1 MNEQNLVDKFR
12 EIGFLQ
18 GVADEHLAQ
27 LAAVARFIEL
37 PEAKVIFR
45 QGEPAAHIFVVISGK
60 VSLELCAP
68 GVGCRRILTVGEG
81 ELLGWSPVLEQTK
94 LTATARTMT
103 PVEAIEISSGQII
116 TMCEHDPRFGYVLM
130 RRVALSLAK
139 RLNATRMQLLDVFG
153 SEMPSVADAT
163 EKH

>member
-1 MNEQNLVDKFR
+1 VERFR

-18 GVADEHLAQ
+18 GVSQDHLER
-27 LAAVARFIEL
+27 LAEVSQFVEF

-45 QGEPAAHIFVVISGK
+45 QGEPAAHIFVIVSGK

-81 ELLGWSPVLEQTK
+81 ELLGWSPVLEQTQ

-103 PVEAIEISSGQII
+103 PVTAIELNSGQII
-116 TMCEHDPRFGYVLM
+116 TMCEHDSRFGYVIM
-130 RRVALSLAK
+130 RRVAFSLAK

-153 SEMPSVADAT
+153 TAMPDVVESP
-163 EKH
+163 EEN